1 MSLFN
6 FKKQKMKLSSLRFV
20 IYTLLLISFQTK
32 AQEISPYLVGTNL
45 WYTNPS
51 TTVWNLTKQGGF
63 QTIRIGGAEYD
74 KNMPANATILNWV
87 KQIQAIGAEPIVQ
100 VSQYKSATAAA
111 DLVKYLNVTNKGVIK
126 PVKFWNI
133 GNEPWLQ
140 NHGLASGVD
149 VGGMVEKYF
158 KPISAAM
165 KEVDPTI
172 KIYGPDF
179 CYYVEFAI
187 NDLFGGKN
195 NIAGKVPGK
204 EYYYCDGISWHS
216 YPQQDNIDL
225 AYQGLESFKTAII
238 KCKQKVDATNTA
250 LNRTGDDAL
259 SWGIGEFN
267 AKGGPV
273 VHTWGNGQMFGGIMG
288 LCMKYDAKYA
298 TTWSMFENGGNR
310 QGTDFS
316 MIDGARMIPR
326 ASYRHMEF
334 AAKYFKGEY
343 ADGVSSSNDF
353 VVYGAKNEEQ
363 TSVMIMHRGYGYPK
377 EYALSLNNTYPDG
390 TSVKLKVDADTT
402 ITYNDMIGERTTH
415 VLIFRGDSI
424 IKISYSSDDFDKEI
438 APTFSTVTV
447 ATQLPNAPTGLNATS
462 DSYNKTSLNWT
473 DDSDN
478 ELGFIVE
485 REISGVFKAIAMTPA
500 NVKTYSDTGLTPETE
515 YRYRVVAYNSLGKS
529 AYSAADTVTT
539 LESPAAK
546 AYKGP
551 HFIPGKIEAEDFN
564 DNEEGIGYH
573 DIDPTNKGG
582 QYRTTTGVDIEKS
595 TDTGLGFNLAYIDN
609 GEWLTYLIDSV
620 TPGTYNIALR
630 LASNVTSTKRID
642 VLIDNVKV
650 GQVVPVN
657 TAGWQNWETKF
668 INNVVIKDSQPKLLK
683 LNFSGTEFNINW
695 IEFISINTSSQ
706 KTDLNNNIKA
716 WYDSNNRQIQISTN
730 SVMNQATVQVFNTLG
745 QLYYHEKFNGLTH
758 TKVSVSD
765 WPTGIYLVS
774 VTNNNQRITT
784 KLIIE

>member
-1 MSLFN
+1 
-6 FKKQKMKLSSLRFV
+6 MKRA
-20 IYTLLLISFQTK
+20 ILLIIIISLNIRIN

-74 KNMPANATILNWV
+74 KNMPSNATILNWV
-87 KQIQAIGAEPIVQ
+87 KQIQAIGAEPVVQ
-100 VSQYKSATAAA
+100 VSQYKSATVAA

-140 NHGLASGVD
+140 NHGLANGID

-158 KPISAAM
+158 KPIAAAM

-225 AYQGLESFKTAII
+225 AYQGLESFKNSII

-267 AKGGPV
+267 AKGGPQ
-273 VHTWGNGQMFGGIMG
+273 VHAWGNGQMFGGIMG
-288 LCMKYDAKYA
+288 LCMEYEAKYA

-316 MIDGARMIPR
+316 MIDGAHMTPR
-326 ASYRHMEF
+326 ATYRHMEF
-334 AAKYFKGEY
+334 AAKYFEGEY
-343 ADGVSSSNDF
+343 ADGASLSNDF
-353 VVYGAKNEEQ
+353 VVYGAKNEVQ
-363 TSVMIMHRGYGYPK
+363 TSVMIMHRGYGFPK
-377 EYALSLNNTYPDG
+377 EYALSLNNTFPES
-390 TSVKLKVDADTT
+390 TLVKLKVDADTT
-402 ITYNDMIGERTTH
+402 VTYNDMIGERTTH

-438 APTFSTVTV
+438 APTISTITGVTK
-447 ATQLPNAPTGLNATS
+447 LPNSPSGFKANS
-462 DSYNKTSLNWT
+462 DSYNKTSLNWV

-485 REISGVFKAIAMTPA
+485 REINGAFKAIAMTPA
-500 NVKTYSDTGLTPETE
+500 NVKTYSDTGLMPNTE
-515 YRYRVVAYNSLGKS
+515 YRYRVVAYNSLGKT
-529 AYSAADTVTT
+529 AYSSTDTVIT
-539 LESPAAK
+539 LETPTAK
-546 AYKGP
+546 VFKGP
-551 HFIPGKIEAEDFN
+551 HYIPGKIEAEDFN

-573 DIDPTNKGG
+573 DDDPANKGG
-582 QYRTTTGVDIEKS
+582 QYRTTSSVDIEKS
-595 TDTGLGFNLAYIDN
+595 TDVGLGFNIGYIAD

-630 LASNVTSTKRID
+630 LASNVASTKRID

-657 TAGWQNWETKF
+657 TGGWQNWETKL
-668 INNVVIKDSQPKLLK
+668 INNVVISDSQPKLLK
-683 LNFSGTEFNINW
+683 LNFAGTEFNINW
-695 IEFISINTSSQ
+695 IEFTSINTSSK
-706 KTDLNNNIKA
+706 KTALNENIKA
-716 WYDSNNRQIQISTN
+716 WCDGNNRQIKIELN
-730 SVMNQATVQVFNTLG
+730 SIMNQASVQVFNTLG
-745 QLYYHEKFNGLTH
+745 QLFYNESFNGLSNTS
-758 TKVSVSD
+758 VSVSN

-774 VTNNNQRITT
+774 VSNNNQRITS
-784 KLIIE
+784 KLRIE

>member
-1 MSLFN
+1 MKIYFHIIIIYIQLLF
-6 FKKQKMKLSSLRFV
+6 
-20 IYTLLLISFQTK
+20 SFQTN

-45 WYTNPS
+45 WYTNPG

-74 KNMPANATILNWV
+74 RNMPDNATILNWV
-87 KQIQAIGAEPIVQ
+87 KQIQAIGAEPVVQ
-100 VSQYKSATAAA
+100 VSQYKSAAAA
-111 DLVKYLNVTNKGVIK
+111 ASLVKYLNIDKKDEIR
-126 PVKFWNI
+126 PVKYWNI

-140 NHGLASGVD
+140 NHSLAGGVD
-149 VGGMVEKYF
+149 VGGMVETYF

-165 KEVDPTI
+165 KEIDPTI

-225 AYQGLESFKTAII
+225 AYQGYESFKSAII
-238 KCKQKVDATNTA
+238 KCSQKVDATNIA
-250 LNRTGDDAL
+250 LNRTGDDAI

-288 LCMKYDAKYA
+288 LCMKYGAKYA

-316 MIDGARMIPR
+316 MIDGAHMTPR
-326 ASYRHMEF
+326 ATYRHMEF
-334 AAKYFKGEY
+334 AAKYFKGKY
-343 ADGVSSSNDF
+343 ADGISSSNDF
-353 VVYGAKNEEQ
+353 IVYGAKNEEQ
-363 TSVMIMHRGYGYPK
+363 ISVMVMHRGYGYPK
-377 EYALSLNNTYPDG
+377 DYVLSLNNTNPDG
-390 TSVKLKVDADTT
+390 TSVKLRVDADSAF
-402 ITYNDMIGERTTH
+402 TYNDIIGERTTH

-438 APTFSTVTV
+438 APTMSMVIS
-447 ATQLPNAPTGLNATS
+447 ATILPNSPSGFKATS
-462 DSYNKTSLNWT
+462 DTYNTATLTWT

-485 REISGVFKAIAMTPA
+485 REMSGVFKAVAVTPA
-500 NVKTYSDTGLTPETE
+500 NVITFSDTGLTPETQ

-529 AYSAADTVTT
+529 DYSEADTVTT
-539 LESPAAK
+539 LETPALK
-546 AYKGP
+546 AFKGP
-551 HFIPGKIEAEDFN
+551 HSIPGKIEAEDFN

-573 DIDPTNKGG
+573 DTDLTNKGG
-582 QYRTTTGVDIEKS
+582 QYRNSVGVDIEKS
-595 TDTGLGFNLAYIDN
+595 TDTGLGYNLAYIEN
-609 GEWLTYLIDSV
+609 GEWLSYLIDSV
-620 TPGTYNIALR
+620 TPGTYTIALR
-630 LASNVTSTKRID
+630 LASNSTSTKRID
-642 VLIDNVKV
+642 VLIDTIKV

-668 INNVVIKDSQPKLLK
+668 INNVEIKDSQPKLLK
-683 LNFSGTEFNINW
+683 LNLYGSGFNINW
-695 IEFISINTSSQ
+695 IEFISINTSSHIM
-706 KTDLNNNIKA
+706 DLNKSVKA
-716 WYDSNNRQIQISTN
+716 WYDGNNRQIHLSANTA
-730 SVMNQATVQVFNTLG
+730 MAPATVQVFNALG
-745 QLYYHEKFNGLTH
+745 QSFYHEKMKGLFH
-758 TKVSVSD
+758 TAITVSD
-765 WPTGIYLVS
+765 WPTGIYMVS
-774 VTNNNQRITT
+774 VSNNYQQITT